1 MSDPS
6 SNSNSKAEKKALE
19 EMEEPDGQG
28 SKEAPTTQG
37 LKTSPRIEVG
47 EDSGEWTRGGGTDP
61 SETKK
66 GS

>member
-1 MSDPS
+1 MSDRSKNP
-6 SNSNSKAEKKALE
+6 NSNDEKKALE
-19 EMEEPDGQG
+19 EMDQPDGQG

-37 LKTSPRIEVG
+37 LKTPPRIEVG

-61 SETKK
+61 TESKN